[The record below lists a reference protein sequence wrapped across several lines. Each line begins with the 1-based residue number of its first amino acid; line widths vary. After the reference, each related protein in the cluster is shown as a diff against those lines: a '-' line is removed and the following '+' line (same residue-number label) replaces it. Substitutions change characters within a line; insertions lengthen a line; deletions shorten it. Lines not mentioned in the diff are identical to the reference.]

1 MQVIRNFSLAQSRTD
16 RPKVDR
22 EDAATAAGGLAASND
37 SRLKSFLSPSS
48 KRKLSSSANITT
60 GRSTTSSTASS
71 AHAESVPPRR
81 QRAAGG
87 GDGALLLSP
96 ISEKREPERESQG
109 LFEASSLQERPAVTE
124 QMQTAAVKI
133 HGLSK
138 QAADDLRNGKRDIT
152 DILDDILNEEEEN
165 DELLDQEISLDMTSF
180 STETSF
186 HAVVTAESSGGVGY
200 DTAGNMVHSFA
211 SYITFLVNMPTR
223 VGSFC
228 ID

>member
-96 ISEKREPERESQG
+96 ISEKREPERESLG

-165 DELLDQEISLDMTSF
+165 DELMLDQEISLDVTSF
-180 STETSF
+180 STEASF
-186 HAVVTAESSGGVGY
+186 QAGATAESSGGVGY
-200 DTAGNMVHSFA
+200 DTAGNMVHSFV
-211 SYITFLVNMPTR
+211 I
-223 VGSFC
+223 
-228 ID
+228 